1 MNKKEIIENTLFVSI
16 AFTGLVALGYL
27 VTTGLIAIVLWGLRG
42 IGIETEINVWML
54 GFVVWTLSLIIKN
67 VIN

>member
-67 VIN
+67 VIK